1 MEQAGLR
8 LVYRQLDNDLNEN
21 ALFLLE
27 RLQAI
32 EPDNSSLT
40 HLQSLCCLRL
50 QRFASAVE
58 YSRDKGITG
67 EHVGCSYVFAQSCL
81 HQEHYSEGITA
92 LEQAR
97 RNWDGSGTCGIPLN
111 VANVFKFKSP
121 PTSKEHHR
129 HPPATADE
137 DTSFSTRDDPSKID
151 TEDRAYR
158 SARGAAS
165 KFLPN
170 TNLPLSTKRKQP
182 SGLDI
187 FAPDMEG
194 LHVQASRKENSGSI
208 GSVMTQRRSARLNQ
222 ATSATLTDRR
232 TTEPNAKKDAF
243 KRLEKQ
249 WTIVH
254 PTTRRSAT
262 LKRRTNATRS
272 SDSVAGQDAKTKND
286 RATSQVA
293 ETDHSTEF
301 PNVAISRDQDKL
313 QPLVQL
319 FARLGTA
326 YYHLRRFQPQVC
338 LDTLASLPAEQQ
350 ATPWVISKIA
360 RSQYELQNYKDAK
373 ATFQVLRR
381 VAPSWVEELEVYSI
395 VLWHLNDDVE
405 LAFHAHELT
414 DSHFLAPQT
423 WCAVGNSFS
432 LQKAHPD
439 AIKCFK
445 RATQLQP
452 QLAHSYSLL
461 GHECIDAEQYDEAV
475 TAFHRA
481 LQVDAC
487 HYVAL
492 VGLGRVQEKLGKL
505 EVALKNYMSA
515 ESINPT
521 NGVLLTH
528 IARRAAKLDLPVK
541 LLAYAK
547 LQSARLL
554 LRLGSATEALQEL
567 HLAEQIA
574 PDEPDVH
581 FMLGKAHL
589 LDNNKGR
596 ALKCFTIAMSL
607 NPRNEAIRQAIS
619 SLDDSNDE
627 GHS

>member
-1 MEQAGLR
+1 M
-8 LVYRQLDNDLNEN
+8 
-21 ALFLLE
+21 
-27 RLQAI
+27 
-32 EPDNSSLT
+32 
-40 HLQSLCCLRL
+40 
-50 QRFASAVE
+50 
-58 YSRDKGITG
+58 
-67 EHVGCSYVFAQSCL
+67 
-81 HQEHYSEGITA
+81 HQENYSEGITA

-97 RNWDGSGTCGIPLN
+97 RIWDGSGIRSEPSTSERFIPDSSSISRLLGRLYRANGDLRRAASCFVSALEANPFMWDVFTELCDCGIPMN
-111 VANVFKFKSP
+111 VGNVFKFK
-121 PTSKEHHR
+121 PTLISKEHHH
-129 HPPATADE
+129 HPPALADE
-137 DTSFSTRDDPSKID
+137 DTSFSTRDDPGEID
-151 TEDRAYR
+151 TEDRPYR

-165 KFLPN
+165 KALPS
-170 TNLPLSTKRKQP
+170 TNLPLSKRKQP

-194 LHVQASRKENSGSI
+194 LHVQTSRKENSGSI

-232 TTEPNAKKDAF
+232 ITEPNAKKDAF

-249 WTIVH
+249 RMIAH
-254 PTTRRSAT
+254 PTTQRSAT

-272 SDSVAGQDAKTKND
+272 SDSVAGKDAKTKTD

-293 ETDHSTEF
+293 ATDHSPEF
-301 PNVAISRDQDKL
+301 PYVATPREQDKL

-326 YYHLRRFQPQVC
+326 YYHLRRFQPQLC

-360 RSQYELQNYKDAK
+360 RSQYELQRYKVAK

-381 VAPSWVEELEVYSI
+381 VAPSWVEDLEVYST
-395 VLWHLNDDVE
+395 VLWHLNDDVA
-405 LAFHAHELT
+405 LAFHAHELA
-414 DSHFLAPQT
+414 DSHFLSPQT
-423 WCAVGNSFS
+423 WCAIGNSFS
-432 LQKAHPD
+432 LQKAHAD

-452 QLAHSYSLL
+452 QLAHAYSLL
-461 GHECIDAEQYDEAV
+461 GHEYLDAEQYDEAS
-475 TAFHRA
+475 TEFRRA
-481 LQVDAC
+481 LQVDTR
-487 HYVAL
+487 HYIAL
-492 VGLGRVQEKLGKL
+492 VGLGRVQERLGKF
-505 EVALKNYMSA
+505 EVAMKNYMSA
-515 ESINPT
+515 ERINPT

-528 IARRAAKLDLPVK
+528 IARRAVKLDLPDK

-554 LRLGSATEALQEL
+554 LRLGSPIEALQDL
-567 HLAEQIA
+567 HSAEQIA

-589 LDNNKGR
+589 LENNKGR
-596 ALKCFTIAMSL
+596 ALKCFTIALSL
-607 NPRNEAIRQAIS
+607 NPRNETIKEAIS
-619 SLDDSNDE
+619 SLEDSND
-627 GHS
+627 